1 MFIRKNL
8 PNWIKDGQKK
18 TDDKLLEKAREI
30 LDTHQPEPLAADIKD
45 QLDRIWK
52 TLKVANRKQRRYTVG
67 ILEDVYK
74 AVIDGKVEDA
84 VAGVE
89 QGLNSGI
96 TVDDLLK
103 KGLLAAMD
111 LVGERFG
118 EGDILIPQVIW
129 SAKAMQA
136 GMDLLRPHFTE
147 GQQQKSARI
156 IIGTAQGDIH
166 DIGKNLVGMM
176 LEGAGFEVVDLGVD
190 IKPEKFVE
198 RAVEER
204 ADIIAVSALLTT
216 TMMSMAEVVSLK
228 NEKALSSLKVIIG
241 GAPLSSNFCKEIGA
255 DAYGVDAMDAVAKV
269 KELMGL

>member
-1 MFIRKNL
+1 
-8 PNWIKDGQKK
+8 
-18 TDDKLLEKAREI
+18 
-30 LDTHQPEPLAADIKD
+30 
-45 QLDRIWK
+45 
-52 TLKVANRKQRRYTVG
+52 VG
-67 ILEDVYK
+67 ILEDVYN

-84 VAGVE
+84 AAGVE
-89 QGLNSGI
+89 QGLDSGI
-96 TVDDLLK
+96 AVDDLLK
-103 KGLLAAMD
+103 KGLLSAMD

-118 EGDILIPQVIW
+118 EGEIFIPQVIW

-147 GQQQKSARI
+147 DQQEKSTRI

-176 LEGAGFEVVDLGVD
+176 LEGAGFEVIDLGVD
-190 IKPEKFVE
+190 IAPQQFVE
-198 RAVEER
+198 KAVEEK
-204 ADIIAVSALLTT
+204 ADLIAVSALLTT

-228 NEKALSSLKVIIG
+228 NEKALSALKVLIG
-241 GAPLSSNFCKEIGA
+241 GAPLSLEFCKEIGA

>member
-1 MFIRKNL
+1 
-8 PNWIKDGQKK
+8 
-18 TDDKLLEKAREI
+18 
-30 LDTHQPEPLAADIKD
+30 
-45 QLDRIWK
+45 
-52 TLKVANRKQRRYTVG
+52 VG
-67 ILEDVYK
+67 VLEDVYN
-74 AVIDGKVEDA
+74 AVIDGKVDDA
-84 VAGVE
+84 AAGVE
-89 QGLNSGI
+89 QGLNAGI
-96 TVDDLLK
+96 AVDDLLK

-118 EGDILIPQVIW
+118 EGDIFIPQVIW

-147 GQQQKSARI
+147 DQQEKSARI

-190 IKPEKFVE
+190 IKPENFVE
-198 RAVEER
+198 KAVEEK

-216 TMMSMAEVVSLK
+216 TMMSMAEVVAIK
-228 NEKALSSLKVIIG
+228 NEKELSSLKVIIG
-241 GAPLSSNFCKEIGA
+241 GAPLSKEFCKEIGA

>member
-1 MFIRKNL
+1 M
-8 PNWIKDGQKK
+8 
-18 TDDKLLEKAREI
+18 
-30 LDTHQPEPLAADIKD
+30 
-45 QLDRIWK
+45 
-52 TLKVANRKQRRYTVG
+52 G
-67 ILEDVYK
+67 ILKDVYD
-74 AVIDGKVEDA
+74 AIVEGKVEDSA
-84 VAGVE
+84 AGVE

-96 TVDDLLK
+96 EVDDILK
-103 KGLLAAMD
+103 KSLLSAMD

-118 EGDILIPQVIW
+118 EGEIFIPQVIW

-136 GMDLLRPHFTE
+136 GMDLLRPHFSE
-147 GQQQKSARI
+147 SQQKKSATI

-190 IKPEKFVE
+190 IKPKQFVE
-198 RAVEER
+198 KAVEEK

-228 NEKALSSLKVIIG
+228 NEKALPSLKVIIG
-241 GAPLSSNFCKEIGA
+241 GAPLSLGFCKEIGA
-255 DAYGVDAMDAVAKV
+255 DAYGVDAMDAVARV